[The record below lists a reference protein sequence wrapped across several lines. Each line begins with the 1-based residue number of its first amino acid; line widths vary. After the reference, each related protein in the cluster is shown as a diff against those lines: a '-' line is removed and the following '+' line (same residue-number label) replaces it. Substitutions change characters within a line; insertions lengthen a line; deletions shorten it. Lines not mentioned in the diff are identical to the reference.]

1 MKKRTYTICTRE
13 ADEGERLMKVLADHG
28 IYNAVR
34 KNAITF
40 HEMIEFKC
48 EKRVWKQIKSELNL
62 TVRDV
67 FAEFK
72 G

>member
-1 MKKRTYTICTRE
+1 MKERTYTIYNRK
-13 ADEGERLMKVLADHG
+13 ADEGDRLMKALADHG

-34 KNAITF
+34 KNAIMF

-48 EKRVWKQIKSELNL
+48 EKSVWKQIKSELNL
-62 TVRDV
+62 TVSDV